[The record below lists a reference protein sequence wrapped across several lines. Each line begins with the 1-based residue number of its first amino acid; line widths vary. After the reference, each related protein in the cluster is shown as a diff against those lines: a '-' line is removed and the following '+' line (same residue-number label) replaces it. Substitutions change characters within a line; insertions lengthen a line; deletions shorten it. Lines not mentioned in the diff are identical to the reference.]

1 MEKSCTIAFVPPRPY
16 APLSPRLSA
25 ARSPVSKSAP
35 APSPARR
42 APGRL
47 VTYSLFLIMPPGLIA
62 VWVLAGLVSA
72 VLGADRLFKSLVRQ
86 VGFLRCAA
94 RGWLALAEDR
104 LEGAWGLIWSS
115 FDNC

>member
-16 APLSPRLSA
+16 APLSPRLIA
-25 ARSPVSKSAP
+25 ARSPLSKSVP

-42 APGRL
+42 ASGRL
-47 VTYSLFLIMPPGLIA
+47 VTYSFVLIMPPGLIA

-72 VLGADRLFKSLVRQ
+72 VLGADRLFKSLVRH